1 MTKYYAE
8 QQAKPDFA
16 ELEKNVLKFWEEDK
30 TFEKSVHNR
39 DGAAEFVFY
48 DGPPFANGTPHYGHI
63 MVSYVKDVVARFQ
76 TMCGKKVDRRLGW
89 DCHGLPAEM
98 SAEKQLGVSGR
109 KQIEA
114 YGVEKF
120 NNFCRQDVL
129 KYSNIWV
136 DMFKRI
142 GRWVDFSHDYKT
154 MDLPFME
161 SVIHN
166 FRELYDKGLIYEDF
180 RVLPYSWAAE
190 TPLSNF
196 EVNQGYQ
203 DKTDTAITV
212 LFRLENGMKILVW
225 TTTPWTLPSNLMLAV
240 GKDISYAVMEEDGQK
255 YILAEALLGRYKQ
268 QLAKAERV
276 GTMKGSELV
285 GLGYEPMFPYFARLK
300 EKGAFKVLSGEFVS
314 VEDGTGVVHIAPGFG
329 QDDFDACRAYDKDFP
344 IVCPVDEAGKFTAE
358 VPDYEGK
365 QVFETNEPIM
375 QWLKQNGLLVK
386 KEQYTHSYPFCWRTD
401 TPLIYKAM
409 SSWFVRVT
417 EFRDEMVRLN
427 QEINWVPEHIKDGR
441 FGKWLEG
448 ARDWSISRNR
458 FWGTPIPVWKS
469 DDPQYPHID
478 VFGSLAEIR
487 EKTGVE
493 VTDLHK
499 PYIDDV
505 VYPNPTDPTG
515 KSMMRRVSDVFDC
528 WFESGSMPYAQVH
541 YPFANKEWF
550 ESHFPADF
558 IVEAMDQTRGW
569 FYTLTVL
576 STALHHKPAFK
587 NCICTGLLMAEG
599 GQKLSKRLKNYP
611 DPAMVLD
618 KIGSDTLRWFLVS
631 SPVLKGGNLAVDQE
645 GKEIVKA
652 ARVAQIPF
660 WNAFYFFTLYAN
672 AEGYRAKE
680 VATSEDSLDRYIL
693 SRLKMLAAE
702 VKKGL
707 DTYDVAHSCNEIAA
721 FMEVLNNWYIRRSRD
736 RFWAGDRQAFD
747 VLYTVLVNLSKILA
761 PLMPFTAE
769 HVYQT
774 LVDAKASVHL
784 ADYPLLMDIEADD
797 RLVAEMDFVQDL
809 CSAGK
814 FIREEKNLRNRLPL
828 SSLTVAGENIS
839 FLQGQYREIIKDELN
854 VKEVVFD
861 EDVSRHAAKSLYL
874 YTPLLGKKL
883 GKSMGQVMAAYNEYR
898 KTGVPCWAENGN
910 EGISLAGV
918 FLTPDLYEERLEI
931 LGGKAGKAFA
941 DNKAVVV
948 LDTEVTPALA
958 REGMARDFVRLVQN
972 LRKEKDFNISDRIRL
987 SWQTDD
993 ETLRLAL
1000 KENEEYIKS
1009 QVLVPA
1015 EEKVAD
1021 SCAAGTT
1028 AEIEGAAVVFDVEVL
1043 PSLRKGA

>member
-285 GLGYEPMFPYFARLK
+285 GLSYEPMFPYFARLK

-469 DDPQYPHID
+469 DNPQYPHID

-784 ADYPLLMDIEADD
+784 ADYPLLTDIEADD

-874 YTPLLGKKL
+874 YTPLLGRKL

>member
-1 MTKYYAE
+1 MTKHYKE
-8 QQAKPDFA
+8 VKAKADFV
-16 ELEKNVLKFWEEDK
+16 EIEKEVLKFWDEDK

-63 MVSYVKDVVARFQ
+63 MVSYVKDVVARYQ
-76 TMCGKKVDRRLGW
+76 TMNGKKVERRLGW

-109 KQIEA
+109 KQIEEF
-114 YGVEKF
+114 GVEKF

-166 FRELYDKGLIYEDF
+166 FKDLYDKGLIYEDF

-212 LFRLENGMKILVW
+212 LFKLENGMKILVW

-240 GKDISYAVMEEDGQK
+240 GNDISYAVMEEDGQK
-255 YILAEALLGRYKQ
+255 YVLAEALLGRYKQ

-276 GTMKGSELV
+276 GTLKGSELV
-285 GLGYEPMFPYFARLK
+285 GLSYEPMFPYFKHLK
-300 EKGAFKVLSGEFVS
+300 EKGAFRVLAGEFVS
-314 VEDGTGVVHIAPGFG
+314 TEDGTGVVHIAPGFG
-329 QDDFDACRAYDKDFP
+329 QDDFEACRAYDENFP
-344 IVCPVDEAGKFTAE
+344 VVCPVDEAGKFTAE
-358 VPDYEGK
+358 VSDYAGK
-365 QVFETNEPIM
+365 QVFEANEPVM

-409 SSWFVRVT
+409 SSWFVKVT
-417 EFRDEMVRLN
+417 DFRDEMVRLN

-469 DDPQYPHID
+469 DDPKYPHVD
-478 VFGSLAEIR
+478 VFGSIAEIR
-487 EKTGVE
+487 EKTGIE

-499 PYIDDV
+499 PYIDEV
-505 VYPNPTDPTG
+505 VYPNPADPTG

-541 YPFANKEWF
+541 YPFDNKEWF
-550 ESHFPADF
+550 ENHFPADF

-576 STALHHKPAFK
+576 STALHNKPAFK

-611 DPAMVLD
+611 DPNEVLD
-618 KIGSDTLRWFLVS
+618 SIGSDALRWFLVS

-645 GKEIVKA
+645 GKEIAKA
-652 ARVAQIPF
+652 ARVAQIPM
-660 WNAFYFFTLYAN
+660 WNAYYFFTLYAN
-672 AEGYRAKE
+672 AEGYQAKE
-680 VATSEDSLDRYIL
+680 VSGSSEAIDNYIL
-693 SRLKMLAAE
+693 SKLKRLGRI
-702 VKKGL
+702 VKQGL
-707 DTYDVAHSCNEIAA
+707 DTYDVALSCNEIAS
-721 FMEVLNNWYIRRSRD
+721 FMEILNNWYIRRTRD
-736 RFWAGDRQAFD
+736 RFWSGDQQAFD
-747 VLYTVLVNLSKILA
+747 VLYTVLVNLSKIMA
-761 PLMPFTAE
+761 PLMPFLCE
-769 HVYQT
+769 YVYKNLTGGESVHLTDYPQLENIKLDET
-774 LVDAKASVHL
+774 LVD
-784 ADYPLLMDIEADD
+784 
-797 RLVAEMDFVQDL
+797 EMDFLQDL

-828 SSLTVAGENIS
+828 AGLTVVGDNLG
-839 FLQGQYREIIKDELN
+839 FLNGQYQDIIKDELN
-854 VKEVVFD
+854 VKEVKID
-861 EDVSRHAAKSLYL
+861 NNLAAYAAKTVYL
-874 YTPLLGKKL
+874 YTPLLGKAL
-883 GKSMGQVMAAYNEYR
+883 GKDMGPVMAAYKQGRWELNADS
-898 KTGVPCWAENGN
+898 TLS
-910 EGISLAGV
+910 IAGQT
-918 FLTPDLYEERLEI
+918 LTPDLFEVRLDMKD
-931 LGGKAGKAFA
+931 GVAGKAFA
-941 DNKAVVV
+941 DNKAVVT
-948 LDTEVTPALA
+948 LDTNVTDELK
-958 REGMARDFVRLVQN
+958 REGMARDFVRLVQT
-972 LRKEKDFNISDRIRL
+972 LRKDKDFNISDRIEL
-987 SWQTDD
+987 CYATDD
-993 ETLRLAL
+993 AELGKAL
-1000 KENEEYIKS
+1000 DENKAYVAE
-1009 QVLVPA
+1009 QVLAVKVSSSCSGGTKADIEGA
-1015 EEKVAD
+1015 EIVFDAKVAD
-1021 SCAAGTT
+1021 AKVA
-1028 AEIEGAAVVFDVEVL
+1028 
-1043 PSLRKGA
+1043 